1 MNKLESKK
9 KVQIYTGIV
18 ALILWAVTFFIDT
31 KTFTNNALN
40 MNCLPIDT
48 AMVPFMH
55 IVSKLFVLIF
65 LYCFLK
71 FLWYGCTN
79 KTLLIPFL
87 IFMTVY
93 GVGLIIT
100 YPGYYMSD
108 DPIIFAYA
116 TRYYPVYWHN
126 YLTSLFYM
134 TGMSIFPTSC
144 GPVLLSDICYAIVY
158 AYIYHEGHKVYKG
171 KGKYALII
179 LGVLP
184 FVLLGALMCFRPAVY
199 SSFFVFYFAYLYY
212 EKKKEKSMS
221 LTKVCFLSFLTA
233 LLSFWRSEGVVLLVC
248 GVVLA
253 AFVYRNVSRKKLIL
267 FFVLSLC
274 FFFIIKIPQTIGENK
289 YYGSDY
295 LIISTTRPLSVIVHR
310 EQTYEGA
317 KEDLENISRITEF
330 GYLHNDSLSCSA
342 YNRYNTDYNEGR
354 YTQTGASKEEQK
366 AYLKSALRLIMHNL
380 DLYFGERI
388 QLFLVTNGIYG
399 YNKEIVL
406 GLKPVVATDFHLYA
420 HDRDYGFEM
429 LNDYKRV
436 PIDGADDYALFLFR
450 YGGEA
455 YIPMLIAACL
465 ALIFSV
471 FYKKWFEATAFLS
484 LFLREGVI
492 FLTAPA
498 SFIQY
503 SYPMMY
509 VTSFLIFVLILEW
522 VQEKKNKPNA
532 DEIIFEGKQ
541 Q

>member
-1 MNKLESKK
+1 MNRLDKK
-9 KVQIYTGIV
+9 GKVKIYIGIA
-18 ALILWAVTFFIDT
+18 ALIMWAVTFFTDKKMFT
-31 KTFTNNALN
+31 KDSLN

-55 IVSKLFVLIF
+55 IVSKLLVLMF
-65 LYCFLK
+65 LYCFLR
-71 FLWYGCTN
+71 FLWYSRKN

-87 IFMTVY
+87 IFMIVY
-93 GVGLIIT
+93 GIGLLFV

-134 TGMSIFPTSC
+134 TGMSMFPASC

-158 AYIYHEGHKVYKG
+158 AYIFHEGYEVFKG
-171 KGKYALII
+171 KGKFALII
-179 LGVLP
+179 LGILP

-199 SSFFVFYFAYLYY
+199 SSFFVFYFAYLYFD
-212 EKKKEKSMS
+212 KKKGKGLSIS
-221 LTKVCFLSFLTA
+221 KVCILAFLTA
-233 LLSFWRSEGVVLLVC
+233 LLSFWRSEGAVLLVC
-248 GVVLA
+248 QVVLA
-253 AFVYRNVSRKKLIL
+253 AFVYHKVSRKRLLLL
-267 FFVLSLC
+267 FIMSIC
-274 FFFIIKIPQTIGENK
+274 FFFIIKIPQTIGEQK

-317 KEDLENISRITEF
+317 EEDLENISKITEF

-342 YNRYNTDYNEGR
+342 YNRYNTDNNEGR

-366 AYLKSALRLIMHNL
+366 AYLKSALRLISHNL
-380 DLYFGERI
+380 DLYLGERI

-399 YNKEIVL
+399 YNKDMVL

-436 PIDGADDYALFLFR
+436 PMNGTNDYALFLFKF
-450 YGGEA
+450 GGES
-455 YIPMLIAACL
+455 YIPMLFAAL
-465 ALIFSV
+465 GGLIFCL
-471 FYKKWFEATAFLS
+471 FYKKWFEASAFVS

-492 FLTAPA
+492 FFTAPA

-509 VTSFLIFVLILEW
+509 VTAFLVLVLALEW
-522 VQEKKNKPNA
+522 VQDENMKKSA
-532 DEIIFEGKQ
+532 DEIIFEGKV
-541 Q
+541 